1 MQCMCVQA
9 AAGALEELRRSATP
23 DIDSDEEVAVP
34 VLLPIMKGRRSK
46 TTRAAPASASGAPAG
61 GQTQAKRRAS
71 AKGRATASTAEDRD
85 LTAAQSSRDGSGDA
99 SASGQSN
106 ESDGTIAAGQDNVL
120 SRRSRSSRQADVQ
133 QRLSGSKARGKSRLS
148 KASSPAEPTDTKTAA
163 AELPVKHTS
172 SDKQPQA
179 GATQPAAEAN
189 RKSGT
194 GSTVAQTK
202 PKQNISADETQLKQQ
217 VSKAEQAAAGQDAN
231 LGEAAAAKGGRAKQ
245 KSALIAGPADASAAS
260 RPAARSSKRASRSS
274 HGASQGVESTPA
286 AASASVHAVT
296 DAAPNGRAKR
306 GRGSGTS
313 PTDITQGEAAR
324 PVEEQAQAQ
333 PSRLHKTIEAAAS
346 GPVKGPGLRAKRGR
360 SSASAPQEISQLGKE
375 EEQHLAGP
383 SSGVAATGPAG
394 EAAARG
400 TGVKTNKGK
409 RSRQDLTEA
418 EDEGPASQVKAARK
432 GTETK

>member
-1 MQCMCVQA
+1 MCVQA

-23 DIDSDEEVAVP
+23 DIDSDEEAAVP

-46 TTRAAPASASGAPAG
+46 TTRAAPASASRAPAS

-133 QRLSGSKARGKSRLS
+133 QKQTLSGSKARGKSRLS
-148 KASSPAEPTDTKTAA
+148 KASSPAEPTETKTAA

-202 PKQNISADETQLKQQ
+202 VKQTIAADDTQLKQQ

-245 KSALIAGPADASAAS
+245 KSALIACPADASAAS

-274 HGASQGVESTPA
+274 HGASQGVECTPA
-286 AASASVHAVT
+286 VASASVHAVT
-296 DAAPNGRAKR
+296 DAAPDGKARR

-313 PTDITQGEAAR
+313 PTDISQGEAAR

-333 PSRLHKTIEAAAS
+333 PSRLHTATEAAAS

-383 SSGVAATGPAG
+383 SSGAKATGPAG